1 MKCEVLR
8 KINIVVEEGSI
19 VNVDPR
25 QFELARAYLKPIVE
39 EEPKK
44 KERKKKSEEAE

>member
-8 KINIVVEEGSI
+8 KINIIANEGSI
-19 VNVDPR
+19 VIVDPR
-25 QFELARAYLKPIVE
+25 QYELARAYLKPIVE

-44 KERKKKSEEAE
+44 RKKKSEEE